1 MNQLPAK
8 ASYRADWD
16 RLSLAELKDQD
27 GYSYLLQWL
36 RKNGAPAPVAS
47 EQINANTSGRIVELL
62 FTNAT
67 TGASKAIAVA
77 DFIADPVDSLG
88 DLYHAGVIA
97 GDLMTRPEFVWPPP
111 QAPAPPAAPSLPDN
125 PVGSTTDGIHFVNL
139 RSDYLPGA
147 RYTADPRG
155 VFVLEG
161 VATPTGV
168 LNSRWLLVQSTPA
181 GPACAAC
188 TRSGHVDRSGLWPR
202 CRTQFRHRRKRAGS
216 DDHRGTPR
224 GWNQED
230 QLGASHVQQ

>member
-1 MNQLPAK
+1 M
-8 ASYRADWD
+8 
-16 RLSLAELKDQD
+16 AE
-27 GYSYLLQWL
+27 
-36 RKNGAPAPVAS
+36 KNGAPAPVAS

-88 DLYHAGVIA
+88 DLHHAGVIA

-111 QAPAPPAAPSLPDN
+111 QAPAPPPAPSLPDN

-168 LNSRWLLVQSTPA
+168 LNSRWLLVQSTPSPVLPVQPAPAPVTSIGPVSGPVAVPNFGIDVNALVQTIIAALLAA
-181 GPACAAC
+181 GI
-188 TRSGHVDRSGLWPR
+188 
-202 CRTQFRHRRKRAGS
+202 KRI
-216 DDHRGTPR
+216 
-224 GWNQED
+224 N
-230 QLGASHVQQ
+230 